1 MSHVSRPPSLVQ
13 RLATNFSRK
22 KFSRDFLEF
31 LTSHFHHVFLS
42 NVGFLGEHVGK
53 MLSKFKMDR
62 DGLEIITPPDFERAT
77 RHTRKKS
84 LPDCNCGRIRCKLCQ
99 EIKKWKERKA
109 RKSTFSTP
117 GYESAAELLL
127 VKEEP
132 ADSESGEKH
141 FTTLLLQSK
150 LVPFPTS
157 FNKGLHL
164 KLNCRVWEQSQ
175 WRWAAWFG
183 WRGGNHQGF

>member
-13 RLATNFSRK
+13 RLATDFSRK

-84 LPDCNCGRIRCKLCQ
+84 MPDCNCGRIRCKLCQ
-99 EIKKWKERKA
+99 AIKKWKERMA
-109 RKSTFSTP
+109 RKSSSFSTP
-117 GYESAAELLL
+117 GYESAAALII
-127 VKEEP
+127 KEEP
-132 ADSESGEKH
+132 AVSESDSGEKT
-141 FTTLLLQSK
+141 FTTLHSTA
-150 LVPFPTS
+150 FSHTS
-157 FNKGLHL
+157 FKKVVHANFLL
-164 KLNCRVWEQSQ
+164 
-175 WRWAAWFG
+175 
-183 WRGGNHQGF
+183 